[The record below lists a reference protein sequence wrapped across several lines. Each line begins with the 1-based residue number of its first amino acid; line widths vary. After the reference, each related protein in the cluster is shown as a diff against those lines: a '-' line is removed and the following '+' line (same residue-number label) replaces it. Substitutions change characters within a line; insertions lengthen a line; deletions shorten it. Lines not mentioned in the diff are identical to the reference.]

1 MRGKPLSGQLSLLL
15 FAETR
20 ADDPKAAHIEWLRKA
35 RGLDDEGIEL
45 AERVFD
51 AFPSMQEAIERCK
64 AINVANGSRKLVGW
78 ETSDAVDIIGVLDPS
93 LEYHVCWDRA
103 WAARNGCPKQD
114 VPRVVAWDWKRLSP
128 VYGES
133 REAAC

>member
-1 MRGKPLSGQLSLLL
+1 MKGKPLSGQLSLLL

-78 ETSDAVDIIGVLDPS
+78 ETLDAVEILGILDPS
-93 LEYHVCWDRA
+93 LDYHVCWDRE
-103 WAARNGCPKQD
+103 WAARRGYSKQD
-114 VPRVVAWDWKRLSP
+114 VARMSSWNYAKNEP
-128 VYGES
+128 VFGSGKE
-133 REAAC
+133 RR